1 MDSAIAMKRMEIVI
15 DEEKLEELIGILNE
29 LGVRGY
35 TFIKSAGG
43 SRFKGYKAS

>member
-29 LGVRGY
+29 LGVGD
-35 TFIKSAGG
+35 IHS
-43 SRFKGYKAS
+43 